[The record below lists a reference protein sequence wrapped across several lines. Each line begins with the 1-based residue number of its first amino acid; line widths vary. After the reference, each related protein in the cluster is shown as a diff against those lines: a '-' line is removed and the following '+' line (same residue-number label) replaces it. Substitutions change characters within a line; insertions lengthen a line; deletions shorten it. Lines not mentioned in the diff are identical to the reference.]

1 MIDRKQLV
9 GSRRLNWAERKSQAP
24 QMSTLD
30 GLRRKITRKEPPSLL
45 TKQVSHGRGL
55 MGPYQDIGDSTCK
68 FPTLPFAGNQQNQL
82 ENLIFFC
89 VNARSNAHQNIY
101 SNIHIHICHISI
113 CIFICSMHFST
124 NKYLSNIYH
133 VFYILRTRHIQ
144 K

>member
-9 GSRRLNWAERKSQAP
+9 GSRRLNRAGRKSQAS

-30 GLRRKITRKEPPSLL
+30 GLRRKIMRKETPSLL

-55 MGPYQDIGDSTCK
+55 MGPYQDIGDSAFK

-89 VNARSNAHQNIY
+89 VNARSNTYLYIY

-113 CIFICSMHFST
+113 CIVICSMNFST
-124 NKYLSNIYH
+124 NKYLSNIYCM
-133 VFYILRTRHIQ
+133 FYILKTRHIQ